1 MLKNSILLT
10 CFFLMCS
17 QLGAQTLFT
26 NDLKGKV
33 TNEGMGVA
41 DVHVLNTSAGK
52 ATISDN
58 NGDFSLPARFSD
70 TLLFSAV
77 QFKRKVLVV
86 SHEMLESTAIL
97 VPLDEFVNELD
108 EVVVRPYDL
117 SGDLTRDME
126 TMKTGQVVS
135 ATSLGLPNAHVK
147 PLIQSERLL
156 REASFGPFSVGTLT
170 AIPFNPIINAIS
182 GRTKMLKKRVARDH
196 AYLRS
201 EEVRGYFAD
210 SLYGTQLKIPK
221 DRIPDFIYFCEVDE
235 AFDSLVSTG
244 DKMAI
249 WGFFIKKSI
258 RYRENN
264 KLETNK

>member
-1 MLKNSILLT
+1 MLKNSILLSG
-10 CFFLMCS
+10 FFLLCS

-26 NDLKGKV
+26 RDLNGK
-33 TNEGMGVA
+33 TTSEGKGVA

-52 ATISDN
+52 ATISDE
-58 NGDFSLPARFSD
+58 NGDFSIPARIND

-77 QFKRKVLVV
+77 QFKRKMLVV
-86 SHEMLESTAIL
+86 SNAMLESTVIL

-117 SGDLTRDME
+117 SGDLARDME

-156 REASFGPFSVGTLT
+156 REASFGPFSIGTLT
-170 AIPFNPIINAIS
+170 AIPFNPIINAIT

-196 AYLRS
+196 GYLRS
-201 EEVRGYFAD
+201 DEVRGYFAD
-210 SLYGTQLKIPK
+210 SLYTTQLKIPK
-221 DRIPDFIYFCEVDE
+221 AKIPDFIYFCEVDD
-235 AFDSLVSTG
+235 AFDSIVSAD

-264 KLETNK
+264 SLD